1 MTQKKFENSFRSYS
15 KTLAKQDLEISGTLG
30 IYLNGERLVDVPNRP
45 GYVYVQ
51 LRDNLSEVIQAF
63 NEEVSVI
70 FGLAVIVIREGNR
83 YVIKGRDT
91 QRYNNWNSTSSFVP
105 AHANQH
111 AFNPDGGG
119 GGDILWVQGRQI
131 VPLGAYPSGTKGS
144 AGVMVYP
151 YQFREDSGTLVTF
164 GATGTGDLIQY
175 RPTDN
180 TAIMGTVYID
190 TNTGNPNFILNSG
203 SFFTSSITGTQD
215 IVQYLPSV
223 SDSTHLLVAG
233 IRLVSGTSS
242 IGWDNIYDLRQWH
255 STSAGGGGGGTPGGA
270 DTQVQFND
278 SGAFGGNDG
287 FVYHKDEKVVVI
299 GSGTPPVLGENAFHN
314 IGQTVSPA
322 NLLWATGDSI
332 APFVA
337 GLRARGDL
345 SSLSAVQDDDVLF
358 RLRGRGYD
366 GSAWSNTQAEIDFVA
381 NGNWTG
387 SNHGTDMEFYI
398 TPSGTTTKQLAAN
411 LSDNGINL
419 PTGTTYNVGG
429 VDIIPEL
436 ISQAEAEAG
445 TSETERIFSALRVA
459 QAIDAQT
466 PAFTAF
472 TAYTPSYTNLTIG
485 NAVVTARYT
494 KIGTLVVGT
503 VEIIFGTTTSVSGSV
518 YVSLPSTPNGIIR
531 SPIAI
536 CTYLEA
542 GVAQYTGLGVVQSGS
557 VRLKAFNV
565 ASTYAKQV
573 DINASI
579 PFTWGTGDQILFEF
593 YYEE

>member
-1 MTQKKFENSFRSYS
+1 MMNS
-15 KTLAKQDLEISGTLG
+15 
-30 IYLNGERLVDVPNRP
+30 
-45 GYVYVQ
+45 
-51 LRDNLSEVIQAF
+51 
-63 NEEVSVI
+63 
-70 FGLAVIVIREGNR
+70 
-83 YVIKGRDT
+83 
-91 QRYNNWNSTSSFVP
+91 SSS
-105 AHANQH
+105 HTI
-111 AFNPDGGG
+111 G
-119 GGDILWVQGRQI
+119 
-131 VPLGAYPSGTKGS
+131 
-144 AGVMVYP
+144 
-151 YQFREDSGTLVTF
+151 
-164 GATGTGDLIQY
+164 
-175 RPTDN
+175 
-180 TAIMGTVYID
+180 
-190 TNTGNPNFILNSG
+190 
-203 SFFTSSITGTQD
+203 
-215 IVQYLPSV
+215 
-223 SDSTHLLVAG
+223 LLVA
-233 IRLVSGTSS
+233 IILLTQCSS
-242 IGWDNIYDLRQWH
+242 DRKADEVLYSFADHLEQAKISHEQHYLDI
-255 STSAGGGGGGTPGGA
+255 GTP
-270 DTQVQFND
+270 DTQTTLTTGWGHPQD
-278 SGAFGGNDG
+278 KSGMDY
-287 FVYHKDEKVVVI
+287 V
-299 GSGTPPVLGENAFHN
+299 
-314 IGQTVSPA
+314 
-322 NLLWATGDSI
+322 WAI
-332 APFVA
+332 
-337 GLRARGDL
+337 
-345 SSLSAVQDDDVLF
+345 
-358 RLRGRGYD
+358 
-366 GSAWSNTQAEIDFVA
+366 NTQAEIDFVA